1 MREKTGLQRQ
11 IREIFGDEH
20 APIKR
25 HPSLSPAPGPG
36 VETPHSPMPR
46 AKEEDTLAP
55 EAVRP
60 PDSRHLETPP
70 KRPTR
75 EAVPQ
80 EALPASGSV
89 QLLEQRYRSPGAKT
103 LAARIKGRA
112 KIVVALALAA
122 VLVWQLVKM
131 TYPSSTSD
139 VRVGN
144 EPKTRPQQPV
154 TGLLPSAVWPVPNV
168 YPQDIRDPME
178 WKAQENSANPQT
190 QTIAS
195 TPESSRPVVRGIL
208 YSQDKPRAI
217 IGTEIVGEGDVIQG
231 AAIVKIGR
239 KSVEFEMNGQKW
251 VQEVENSDSQ

>member
-25 HPSLSPAPGPG
+25 HPSLSPAPRPG
-36 VETPHSPMPR
+36 VETPHGPMPR
-46 AKEEDTLAP
+46 AKEEDTLTP

-60 PDSRHLETPP
+60 PDSRHLEIPP
-70 KRPTR
+70 KRPAR
-75 EAVPQ
+75 ETVPQ
-80 EALPASGSV
+80 EALPASSSV
-89 QLLEQRYRSPGAKT
+89 QLLEQRYRSPGTKT
-103 LAARIKGRA
+103 LATRIKGRA
-112 KIVVALALAA
+112 KVAVALALAA
-122 VLVWQLVKM
+122 VLVWQLAKM
-131 TYPSSTSD
+131 AYPSSTGD
-139 VRVGN
+139 VRVENG
-144 EPKTRPQQPV
+144 PKTRAQPAA
-154 TGLLPSAVWPVPNV
+154 GPLPGAVWPLPNV

-178 WKAQENSANPQT
+178 WKAQENPTNPQAV
-190 QTIAS
+190 AS

-231 AAIVKIGR
+231 ATIVKIGR

-251 VQEVENSDSQ
+251 IQEVETSDSQ